1 MRPTMSDLPFTRNPL
16 RTRADVQQL
25 VRDLITPVLPHFS
38 PGRAQVLMGPNRALY
53 GDPAGLLEGF
63 SRTLWGI
70 VPLTAGGGEFAHW
83 DFWRAGFSAGTD
95 PSHAEY
101 WGEPG
106 DFDQRSVEMA
116 AMGLALS
123 LAPKETWSRFTPAVQ
138 TRLATWLGRINR
150 VQLVDSNWLF
160 FRVLVNL
167 GLKHC
172 GQAWSQEKISAD
184 LDRLDQFYRGDG
196 WYADGAVGTTYR
208 NGRLGDYYVP
218 MGFHFYSLL
227 YARLAGAEDPVRA
240 ARYVERARIFS
251 EDFLHWFS
259 GDGAALPF
267 GRSLTYRFAQA
278 AFWGAVAFA
287 PVAALPWPVVKGLYL
302 RHLRWWLRQPV
313 FSETGLLT
321 IGYAYPNLVASE
333 SYNSSGSPY
342 WGMKV
347 FLPLALPAEH
357 PFWTAEEA
365 PLPKRAPVRTVSGAN
380 LVLTSSGANSD
391 VIALNPGQP
400 VYDWPRHAPSKYSKF
415 AYSTR
420 FAFSVPV
427 SSATLEE
434 GGFDSM
440 LALSDDN
447 RRYRVREF
455 CHDPEVRNG
464 VAYSRW
470 TPWPDIEVRTWLI
483 AAGDGAHVRVHRV
496 RTPRPVWSAE
506 CGFAVGYASRASLK
520 SSEAQ
525 PDFAEVRSP
534 RGVSALRNLE
544 GKRQGSCSL
553 LGASSHLLTSLSAM
567 PVLQASHVATE
578 FWLACIACGSA
589 ADEAQVSL
597 GDGYSFEADG
607 ESCRVRRNGAE
618 WWSVASSGCGQRV
631 H

>member
-1 MRPTMSDLPFTRNPL
+1 MSALPFTRNPL

-25 VRDLITPVLPHFS
+25 VRDLVAPVVPHFS
-38 PGRAQVLMGPNRALY
+38 PGRAQVFIGPNRALY

-83 DFWRAGFSAGTD
+83 DLWRAGLSAGTD
-95 PSHAEY
+95 PAHAEY

-116 AMGLALS
+116 AIGFALA
-123 LAPKETWSRFTPAVQ
+123 LAPKETWDRLNPGVQ
-138 TRLATWLGRINR
+138 ARVTTWLQRINT

-172 GQAWSQEKISAD
+172 GQPWAAEKVNSD
-184 LDRLDQFYRGDG
+184 LDRLDEFYRGDG
-196 WYADGAVGTTYR
+196 WYTDGVVGTTYR

-240 ARYVERARIFS
+240 ARYVERARIFA
-251 EDFLHWFS
+251 EDFLHWFAA
-259 GDGAALPF
+259 DGAALPF
-267 GRSLTYRFAQA
+267 GRSLTYRFTQA

-287 PVAALPWPVVKGLYL
+287 PVTALPWPIVKGLYL
-302 RHLRWWLRQPV
+302 RHVRWWLRQPV

-342 WGMKV
+342 WGLKI

-365 PLPKRAPVRTVSGAN
+365 PLPKRAAVRTVAGAN
-380 LVLTSSGANSD
+380 LVLTTSGANRD
-391 VIALNPGQP
+391 VTALNPGQP

-420 FAFSVPV
+420 FGFSVPV

-440 LALSDDN
+440 LALSDDH

-455 CHDPEVRNG
+455 CLEPEVRDG

-470 TPWPDIEVRTWLI
+470 LPWPDVEVRTWLV
-483 AAGDGAHVRVHRV
+483 AADDGAHVRVHRV
-496 RTPRPVWSAE
+496 RTPRAVWSAE
-506 CGFAVGYASRASLK
+506 CGFAAGYTLRASLK
-520 SSEAQ
+520 CSDAQ
-525 PDFAEVRSP
+525 LEFAQVQTP
-534 RGVSALRNLE
+534 LGVSALRDLS
-544 GKRQGSCSL
+544 GKRTGSCVL

-567 PVLQASHVATE
+567 PVLQASHGPGE
-578 FWLACIACGSA
+578 FWLACVARGSA
-589 ADEAQVSL
+589 VGEAHESFGAGFEFGASGETGRLRRHGAD
-597 GDGYSFEADG
+597 
-607 ESCRVRRNGAE
+607 
-618 WWSVASSGCGQRV
+618 WWSVDGSGCGQRV
-631 H
+631 HG